1 MLIQVDAALRAVHG
15 GVQAVIVA
23 DGNNL
28 GTVESILL
36 GEKTGTMFIQQHDS
50 KSPLTVQSTN
60 SLASL
65 DTSVVAAEMV
75 QSITEPSSLSAEQIA
90 IGARD
95 GNRQLCSL
103 TADAR
108 TKILHAMA
116 SAIESREG
124 EIMAANERDL
134 LAATQR

>member
-1 MLIQVDAALRAVHG
+1 MDAALRAVHG

-50 KSPLTVQSTN
+50 TITAAGSAKSPLTVRSTN

-65 DTSVVAAEMV
+65 DN
-75 QSITEPSSLSAEQIA
+75 SAV
-90 IGARD
+90 
-95 GNRQLCSL
+95 
-103 TADAR
+103 ADAVLA
-108 TKILHAMA
+108 ILLKLRHA
-116 SAIESREG
+116 
-124 EIMAANERDL
+124 
-134 LAATQR
+134 